1 MALSG
6 KVKKKS
12 YLFKLLK
19 EIIKKKMKIRDSYNT
34 NINTF
39 TYGEQKKYYYY
50 LAQRDIL
57 VKILNEQFNLNV
69 DTKLMEM
76 EIKKEDLK

>member
-6 KVKKKS
+6 KVKGKS
-12 YLFKLLK
+12 YLFTLLK

-39 TYGEQKKYYYY
+39 TYGEQKKYSYYT
-50 LAQRDIL
+50 AQEKLL
-57 VKILNEQFNLNV
+57 VKILNECFNLNV
-69 DTKLMEM
+69 DTALIAM
-76 EIKKEDLK
+76 EINKEDLK